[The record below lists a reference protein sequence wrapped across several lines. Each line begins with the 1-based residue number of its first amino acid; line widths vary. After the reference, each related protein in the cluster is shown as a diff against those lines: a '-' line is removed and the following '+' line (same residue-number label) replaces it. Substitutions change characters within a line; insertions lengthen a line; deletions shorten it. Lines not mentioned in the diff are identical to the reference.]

1 MQNDKTKEQKDKEAL
16 EAYIMKLFN
25 SKTVPIRA
33 QQQIKQFSKENNFT
47 YSGML
52 KSLKYFYE
60 VKGGSLEKAN
70 GGIGIIP
77 WVYDKAYNYYYA
89 IWLAEQENSKI
100 LEQQPSILTMPQTE
114 IHITSPKKE
123 PVGRKRT
130 YFSFLD
136 EEVREQGDE

>member
-1 MQNDKTKEQKDKEAL
+1 MQNDKTKEEKDRESL
-16 EAYIMKLFN
+16 EAYIRELF
-25 SKTVPIRA
+25 KTQIVPPRA
-33 QQQIKQFSKENNFT
+33 QKQIKQFVEENKYT
-47 YSGML
+47 YSGIL

-70 GGIGIIP
+70 GGIGIVPYI
-77 WVYDKAYNYYYA
+77 YEKAYNYYYA
-89 IWLAEQENSKI
+89 IWAAEQENSKI
-100 LEQQPSILTMPQTE
+100 IEAQPSILNMPQIE

-136 EEVREQGDE
+136 EEVEGMSG

>member
-1 MQNDKTKEQKDKEAL
+1 MQNDKTKQERDKEAL
-16 EAYIMKLFN
+16 EEYIKKLF
-25 SKTVPIRA
+25 SSPIVPVRA
-33 QQQIKQFSKENNFT
+33 QRQIKQYVEENQFT
-47 YSGML
+47 YSGIL

-70 GGIGIIP
+70 GGIGIVP
-77 WVYDKAYNYYYA
+77 WIYDKAYNYYFA
-89 IWLAEQENSKI
+89 IWQAEQENSKI
-100 LEQQPSILTMPQTE
+100 LEQQPSVLTTPQIE

-136 EEVREQGDE
+136 EEVKEQGDE

>member
-25 SKTVPIRA
+25 TQIVPPRA
-33 QQQIKQFSKENNFT
+33 QKQIKQFIEENNFT

-70 GGIGIIP
+70 GGVGIIP
-77 WVYDKAYNYYYA
+77 WIYDKAYNYYYA

-100 LEQQPSILTMPQTE
+100 IEARPSILTTPQIE

-136 EEVREQGDE
+136 EDIEDG

>member
-25 SKTVPIRA
+25 TKTVPIRA
-33 QQQIKQFSKENNFT
+33 QQQIKQFSKENSFT

-136 EEVREQGDE
+136 EEIKE